1 VWGLDI
7 IFVDTPSGE
16 VAEKSSSYDLSIF
29 SSRADLKF
37 AEAVPEGSSPSI
49 RGLWPD
55 IDKLDK
61 IQCEDTS
68 ISHTCDVTISGRNVM
83 ASAEKADR
91 RSRRSGYKASLSDA
105 PRPSNIESKGRVSGS
120 VRREVA

>member
-16 VAEKSSSYDLSIF
+16 VAEKSSSYDLPIF
-29 SSRADLKF
+29 SSGADPKF
-37 AEAVPEGSSPSI
+37 AEVVPEGSSPSI
-49 RGLWPD
+49 RELWPD

-68 ISHTCDVTISGRNVM
+68 VLHTCDVTISGRNVM

-91 RSRRSGYKASLSDA
+91 RSRRSGYKALLSDA

-120 VRREVA
+120 VRREAA